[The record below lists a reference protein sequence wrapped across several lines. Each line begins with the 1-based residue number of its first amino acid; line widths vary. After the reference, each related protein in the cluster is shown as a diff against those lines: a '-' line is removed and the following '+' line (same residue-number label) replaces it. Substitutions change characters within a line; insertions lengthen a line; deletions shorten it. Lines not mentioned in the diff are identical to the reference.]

1 MEALTVMV
9 MGGTTITESRL
20 RRNSETSDLGSLSAC
35 KVIEKKPTQFEGFV
49 PLEVICL
56 LYKTVMLV
64 LLSVRGLNHSF
75 VIISAVITR

>member
-1 MEALTVMV
+1 MV

-35 KVIEKKPTQFEGFV
+35 KVIEKKPTQLKDLCRLKSSV
-49 PLEVICL
+49 CYTRL
-56 LYKTVMLV
+56 LV